1 MSQRPRLGEQSITKQ
16 DQQRDDERKIER
28 VSMAKGVNLDVKIP
42 EGYTGRW
49 VNASIEG
56 RVDRL
61 LQAGYEFKVDADGNQ
76 IKRSK
81 GGSDLILMIV
91 PTEFYKE
98 DISIGQRKV
107 DALVNEQQRLGK
119 DEYTTDGRSV
129 LSRDSVI

>member
-1 MSQRPRLGEQSITKQ
+1 MSTRPRLGEQAITKQ
-16 DQQRDDERKIER
+16 DQQRGDERKIER

-49 VNASIEG
+49 VNASLEG

-91 PTEFYKE
+91 PDEFHNE
-98 DISIGQRKV
+98 DIAAGQRKI
-107 DALVNEQQRLGK
+107 DAAVAEQQRLGK
-119 DEYTTDGRSV
+119 DEYHDGRGV